1 MKKAK
6 HPLQDDMR
14 SEYSREDLGKLTRG
28 KYVKRLAKGSNL
40 VLIEPAIAKAFP
52 SSAAVNR
59 ALGELLAV
67 ARRNAT
73 PARRSTGSS
82 KASR

>member
-6 HPLQDDMR
+6 TPLQDDMR
-14 SEYSREDLGKLTRG
+14 SEYSRGDLGTLVRG

-67 ARRNAT
+67 ARRTAT
-73 PARRSTGSS
+73 PARRSTGSA